1 MKILYIED
9 NYVNRLIIEKS
20 MAKYATVVTEENGFK
35 GIELAHSDDYDFI
48 LIDLNLADP
57 NIDGFGVLEAVKKK
71 GLKAVTAAVTAF
83 AGSEW
88 KKKCLDAGFD
98 LYFPKPVRAD
108 ELWAALNEFR
118 DARAG

>member
-20 MAKYATVVTEENGFK
+20 MAKYATVVAEENGFK
-35 GIELAHSDDYDFI
+35 GIELGKSDDFDFI

-57 NIDGFGVLEAVKKK
+57 EIDGFGVLKALKKE
-71 GLKAVTAAVTAF
+71 GVKAVTAAVTAF
-83 AGSEW
+83 AGSDW

-98 LYFPKPVRAD
+98 LYFPKPVRAE
-108 ELWAALNEFR
+108 ELWVELNEFR
-118 DARAG
+118 DARNA